1 MSQTWS
7 SKTTDKQPAVALKV
21 DGLTVDYG
29 RTRAL
34 NNINFSVREGDFL
47 GIIGPN
53 GGGKTTL
60 LKAILGLIKPTEGRV
75 QLFGQEPQ
83 KSLTR
88 VGYVPQIANLDRRF
102 PINVEDLVL
111 MGKLPGRLTP
121 FFRFG
126 SRDQDHVHELLD
138 KTGIFSLR
146 KRQVGQLSGGEF
158 QKALIARALA
168 SNPSLLVLDEPTA
181 SVDTHAHQQI
191 AKLLQELNTK
201 LTIVLV
207 THDLSI
213 VTSQV
218 KTLACLNG
226 TMFYHGKPEL
236 DQSIFEEAYGCPVE
250 LLAPEKH
257 HSISKKT
264 KEDATC

>member
-1 MSQTWS
+1 MTL
-7 SKTTDKQPAVALKV
+7 ALQV
-21 DGLTVDYG
+21 EGLSVDYG

-34 NNINFSVREGDFL
+34 SDIHLSVHEGDFL

-60 LKAILGLIKPTEGRV
+60 LKTILGLVQPTEGSVR
-75 QLFGQEPQ
+75 LYG
-83 KSLTR
+83 KSPKESRTR

-102 PINVEDLVL
+102 PIHVEDLVL
-111 MGKLPGRLTP
+111 MGKLPGKLTP
-121 FFRFG
+121 FYRC
-126 SRDQDHVHELLD
+126 SSQDRAHVHELLD

-146 KRQVGQLSGGEF
+146 KRQVAHLSGGEF

-181 SVDTHAHQQI
+181 SVDTHSHHHI
-191 AKLLQELNTK
+191 CNLLKELNTQ

-213 VTSQV
+213 VASHV

-226 TMFYHGKPEL
+226 SLFHHGKPAL
-236 DQSIFEEAYGCPVE
+236 DQAIVGEVYGCPVD
-250 LLAPEKH
+250 LLTPGTRH
-257 HSISKKT
+257 PISGT
-264 KEDATC
+264 N